1 MAIDRKNEKIAEI
14 IRQKDVIMKML
25 RERMIASNIILQ
37 EHELKYKVEKAWR
50 EVKKAGINPSAI
62 IPVESGMLERQ
73 IAEP

>member
-1 MAIDRKNEKIAEI
+1 MAVDRKNEKIAEI

-25 RERMIASNIILQ
+25 KERMIASNIILQ

-62 IPVESGMLERQ
+62 IPVIPGMLERQ

>member
-25 RERMIASNIILQ
+25 KERMVASNIILQ

-62 IPVESGMLERQ
+62 IPETGMLERQ

>member
-25 RERMIASNIILQ
+25 KERMIASNIILQ

-62 IPVESGMLERQ
+62 VPVVPGMLERQ

>member
-25 RERMIASNIILQ
+25 KERMIASNIILQ

-62 IPVESGMLERQ
+62 IPVPGMLERQ

>member
-1 MAIDRKNEKIAEI
+1 MAVDRKNEKIAEI

-50 EVKKAGINPSAI
+50 EVKKAGINPRAI
-62 IPVESGMLERQ
+62 TPVVPGMLERQ

>member
-25 RERMIASNIILQ
+25 RERMIASNVILQ

-62 IPVESGMLERQ
+62 IPGTGMVERQ

>member
-25 RERMIASNIILQ
+25 KERMIASNIILQ

-62 IPVESGMLERQ
+62 IPGTGMLERQ

>member
-25 RERMIASNIILQ
+25 KERMIASNIILQ

-62 IPVESGMLERQ
+62 IPVIPGMLERQ